1 MFKFLR
7 KHSKWILAI
16 FGTLLMVVFLIPQA
30 IESLS
35 RRAAFGSATWATVG
49 EDNEEV
55 SAKALQQCQSEL
67 RMLQK
72 LQQPVLG
79 PKLMDNPA
87 HWYLLVREADAAGL
101 VGGHWITQMSPEQ
114 VQYLQRL
121 VENSDPRFIDQTFA
135 KFYGVARMIGM
146 YQSAAKLSDYRLRA
160 RAGRQF
166 HSVQTQMVVIQA
178 KARDDLPEP
187 TEEEI
192 VAQFEAFKD
201 VDPAT
206 DEKGFGYRLPDR
218 AKIEWLTIPN
228 SFIREMVE
236 GSPELDGVA
245 LLKHWKRNPANKP
258 FPPVESG
265 QAIPDIVYNDL
276 LNSLV
281 AQKREAIRKFAT
293 DQFIA
298 SWRRLEPD
306 NGYLRLPEDWPQRRV
321 DFRTLAGQIT
331 EEFPGLALPIYEAI
345 GDRWLTE
352 RDITLID
359 AINMAWTDKYGQ
371 NQRPG
376 PAQLVAKAREF
387 GGDPIIL
394 IQEGVTGPPL
404 QTTDNSIIF
413 FRITDTD
420 PSRPPHE
427 LEEVRDEVVADLKRQ
442 ADYEQLRR
450 QVDSIETM
458 AKDEGLLSV
467 AMAYESVILPTSLVY
482 IDNTYRVAM
491 QLQTGTTLEPS
502 PSPLTFIGPHLPT
515 IETIVDRA
523 LTFPLDK
530 PLRDIPA
537 EQRTFV
543 VPVDEKM
550 TIMVVELLQQYPLD
564 RQRFSQ
570 LVSAGLLQRLLL
582 GEELEAINGAV
593 EEAFGFET
601 MVKRHNFKVKRR
613 ATEEDETDEE
623 ADETEGDIASAGSGA
638 TG

>member
-30 IESLS
+30 IQSLS
-35 RRAAFGSATWATVG
+35 RSAAFGSATWATVG

-55 SAKALQQCQSEL
+55 SAKALQQCQNEL

-79 PKLMDNPA
+79 PKPMDNPA
-87 HWYLLVREADAAGL
+87 HWFLLVREADAAGL

-121 VENSDPRFIDQTFA
+121 VENSDPRFLDQTFA

-160 RAGRQF
+160 RAARQF
-166 HSVQTQMVVIQA
+166 HSVQ
-178 KARDDLPEP
+178 ARDDLPEP

-201 VDPAT
+201 VDRAT

-218 AKIEWLTIPN
+218 AKIEWLTIPD

-236 GSPELDGVA
+236 NSPELDGVA

-265 QAIPDIVYNDL
+265 QAIPDIVRNDL

-281 AQKREAIRKFAT
+281 AQKRDAIRKFAA

-306 NGYLRLPEDWPQRRV
+306 NGYLKLPEDWPQRRV
-321 DFRTLAGQIT
+321 DFRVLAERIT
-331 EEFPGLALPIYEAI
+331 AEFPGLALPIYEAI

-359 AINMAWTDKYGQ
+359 AINMAWTDKYGE
-371 NQRPG
+371 NQRPS
-376 PAQLVAKAREF
+376 PAQLVAKAKEF

-404 QTTDNSIIF
+404 RTTDNSIVF

-420 PSRPPHE
+420 PSRPPHD

-458 AKDEGLLSV
+458 AKEEGLLSV
-467 AMAYESVILPTSLVY
+467 ALTFESVVLPKSPVH

-491 QLQTGTTLEPS
+491 QLQTGTALEPA
-502 PSPLTFIGPHLPT
+502 PSSLPLIGPHMPT
-515 IETIVDRA
+515 IETIIDRA
-523 LTFPLDK
+523 LSFPLDK

-543 VPVDEKM
+543 VPVDEKLA
-550 TIMVVELLQQYPLD
+550 IMVVELVEQYPLD

-582 GEELEAINGAV
+582 GEELEQIDGSV
-593 EEAFGFET
+593 QEAFSFET

-613 ATEEDETDEE
+613 QTEEDEAEE
-623 ADETEGDIASAGSGA
+623 DAAETEGDIASADPGA
-638 TG
+638 AG